1 MSRRITPTDSLES
14 LKREAKRWLKAFRD
28 DVEDA
33 RARLRKALPDAPATP
48 TLRTIQHAL
57 ARELGFS
64 GWTALKER
72 VTAAISV
79 DAPPEDL
86 VWRFLD
92 NACPDH
98 HVRGG
103 PDHVRA
109 RGTAMRLLARYPAL
123 AQANFDTK
131 VVVGDLEG
139 VLADLRANPELPRLR
154 GETASRERVN
164 AGGSGDLRVRS
175 LGPKGWT
182 PLLYLCFARLPLTA
196 VDENAVAIARVLL
209 EHGADPNAY
218 FMAGDSRYTPLVGA
232 IGEGEEDRPPH
243 PRRDELVRLLLD
255 HGAEFASSP
264 GNYNGQV
271 LYNIHFH
278 GRVLWYLKLM
288 YEYSVR
294 RGRAADWDDPE
305 WHMLGQGGYGS
316 GARWHLW
323 IAERNNDLELAEW
336 CLSHG
341 ANPNS
346 PPPSAKNLPQGTL
359 YEEALRLG
367 EAEMAELLARYGAVR
382 SPVELSTSEA
392 FVAAAMRLDRDAVRA
407 LLSRNPDLMN
417 APEALAAAARNDRA
431 DVVEFLLD
439 LGFSP
444 NLRNADNETALH
456 VAAYRNS
463 LNVARLLIARGAEI
477 DPVESNWQNT
487 PLGAAVYAQH
497 LPMIDFLSRYSH
509 DVWRLVTSG
518 KLERLREVLSERP
531 DLAQVSSGGHTPLM
545 WLPPDDETRAMEVAG
560 LLVANGADPS
570 RVDDEGMTAADRA
583 ERLGMFALAA
593 WLRRASAPA
602 ARAAVER
609 FQRGAM
615 NLLDAYRAGTPE
627 AMQRH
632 WADTWHRRSWQA
644 MRQYVQL
651 DLGRRPTFAGEDV
664 QISLDDARWLIA
676 RDNGFQSWDALIE
689 HTIERAAGTRVVADA
704 PIRLLGS
711 THDDLPPNVE
721 RTRDW
726 DSAFALIRGRGL
738 AGLDANGQMTD
749 DLLERVSHLE
759 HVRVLRL
766 GGSKALT
773 DAGVAHLARMHELRE
788 LDLGGCPV
796 TDRSMHLLGTLPNLE
811 RVGLWRTHVTDAGM
825 APLARGDRLE
835 RVDLAWTSTGDGA
848 LRAFAGKDRLT
859 HFRSGDHVTDAG
871 MAVLHDYPVFKAWK
885 GGEVVLGLTS
895 ADAAPNM
902 LFLRGPFT
910 DSGLATLVGLDGLF
924 GLNVDD
930 GSLSITAAGLAPL
943 VALPRLGFL
952 AVDATDEAMIHI
964 AAMPSLRF
972 LLCQDTNAG
981 DDGFVALS
989 RSRTLEYIWGR
1000 RCYNLRSRGFRA
1012 LADIPTLRAL
1022 SVSCKNVDDAG
1033 LSALPHFPALAE
1045 LMPMDVPDDGYRFIG
1060 QCQGLESLVL
1070 MYCRDTGDVATSH
1083 ITGLARLTKYFASY
1097 TRATDRTLEYLSEIK
1112 SLESIDLAAI
1122 AGMTNAGV
1130 AALTRLPHLRMLRL
1144 GGMQHIDPDNLPVFG
1159 PGVRVIASP

>member
-14 LKREAKRWLKAFRD
+14 LKREAKRWLKALRD

-33 RARLRKALPDAPATP
+33 RARLRKAFPDAPDTP

-57 ARELGFS
+57 ARELGFP

-72 VTAAISV
+72 ATAARTNESLP
-79 DAPPEDL
+79 DDL
-86 VWRFLD
+86 VRRFLD

-109 RGTAMRLLARYPAL
+109 RGTAMRLLARYPVL
-123 AQANFDTK
+123 ASANFYTK
-131 VVVGDLEG
+131 VVVGDLDG
-139 VLADLRANPELPRLR
+139 VLADLRANPEL
-154 GETASRERVN
+154 
-164 AGGSGDLRVRS
+164 VRQR

-182 PLLYLCFARLPLTA
+182 PLLYLCFTRLSLPA
-196 VDENAVAIARVLL
+196 VDENAVAIARALL
-209 EHGADPNAY
+209 EHGADPNDY
-218 FMAGDSRYTPLVGA
+218 FMAGDSRYTPLVGVV
-232 IGEGEEDRPPH
+232 GEGEENRPPH
-243 PRRDELVRLLLD
+243 SRRDELVRLLLD

-271 LYNIHFH
+271 IYNIHFH

-294 RGRAADWDDPE
+294 RGRASDWDDPE
-305 WHMLGQGGYGS
+305 WQMLGQGGYGS

-323 IAERNNDLELAEW
+323 IAIDNNDLELAEW
-336 CLSHG
+336 CLAHG

-346 PPPSAKNLPQGTL
+346 PPARDQRLPQGTL
-359 YEEALRLG
+359 YEEALRRG
-367 EAEMAELLARYGAVR
+367 EAEMAELLANHGATR
-382 SPVELSTSEA
+382 SHVELSPVQA
-392 FVAAAMRLDRDAVRA
+392 MVAASVRLDRDAARA
-407 LLSRNPDLMN
+407 LLSRHAELST
-417 APEALAAAARNDRA
+417 APEPLALAARDDRA
-431 DVVEFLLD
+431 DVVELLLD
-439 LGFSP
+439 LGMSP
-444 NLRNADNETALH
+444 NVKNAAGETALH
-456 VAAYRNS
+456 AAAYGNS
-463 LNVARLLIARGAEI
+463 LNVARLLLARGADI
-477 DPVESNWQNT
+477 DPVESNWHNT

-497 LPMIDFLSRYSH
+497 VPMIDLLSRYSH
-509 DVWRLVTSG
+509 DVWRLATSG
-518 KLERLREVLSERP
+518 KVERLRDVLGENP
-531 DLAQVSSGGHTPLM
+531 DLARVTNGGHTPLM
-545 WLPPDDETRAMEVAG
+545 WLPPDDESRAMAVAR

-570 RVDDEGMTAADRA
+570 LINDDGMTAADRA
-583 ERLGMFALAA
+583 EGLGMFDLAA
-593 WLRRASAPA
+593 WLRLAAAPA

-609 FQRGAM
+609 FQRGAV
-615 NLLDAYRAGTPE
+615 NLLDAYRTGTPE

-632 WADTWHRRSWQA
+632 WADTWHRRSWEA

-651 DLGRRPTFAGEDV
+651 DLGRQPKFEGEDV
-664 QISLDDARWLIA
+664 SISLDDARWLIA
-676 RDNGFQSWDALIE
+676 RDNGFRGWEAFIE
-689 HTIERAAGTRVVADA
+689 HTIERASETRAIANA
-704 PIRLLGS
+704 PFRLLGS
-711 THDDLPPNVE
+711 TEDELPPNVE

-726 DSAFALIRGRGL
+726 DAAIALIRGRSL

-773 DAGVAHLARMHELRE
+773 DAGVAHLARMTELRE

-796 TDRSMHLLGTLPNLE
+796 TDKSMDVLGRLPSLE
-811 RVGLWRTHVTDAGM
+811 RIGLWRTGVTDAGM
-825 APLARGDRLE
+825 KSLAAGERLE
-835 RVDLAWTSTGDGA
+835 RVDLAWTNTGDGA
-848 LRAFAGKDRLT
+848 LRAFAGKERLT

-871 MAVLHDYPVFKAWK
+871 MAVLHDFPVFKTWRD
-885 GGEVVLGLTS
+885 GQIVLALTS

-902 LFLRGPFT
+902 LFLRGSFT
-910 DSGLATLVGLDGLF
+910 DRGLATLVGLDGLF

-930 GSLSITAAGLAPL
+930 SHLAVSAAGLAPL

-952 AVDATDEAMIHI
+952 AFDASDEAMPHI

-972 LLCQDTNAG
+972 LMCQDTNAG
-981 DDGFVALS
+981 DEGFVALS
-989 RSRTLEYIWGR
+989 RSRSLEYLWGR
-1000 RCYNLRSRGFRA
+1000 RCHNLRTRGFRA
-1012 LADIPTLRAL
+1012 LAEIPTLRAL

-1033 LSALPHFPALAE
+1033 LSALPQFPALRE

-1060 QCQGLESLVL
+1060 QCVGLESLVL

-1083 ITGLARLTKYFASY
+1083 ITGLRNLTKYFASY
-1097 TRATDRTLEYLSEIK
+1097 TRATDRTLEYLSEIE

-1122 AGMTNAGV
+1122 PGMTNAGV
-1130 AALTRLPHLRMLRL
+1130 AALARLPRLRLLRL
-1144 GGMQHIDPDNLPVFG
+1144 GGMQHIDHENLPVFR
-1159 PGVRVIASP
+1159 PGVRVIASG